1 MNVIAIDKLI
11 VAKFVCSACVNT
23 VYIKAD
29 IRGEFPSYIQC
40 NHCEQYFEIFT
51 QTSSLRMHIHPMDK
65 GRVDWLLTIEE
76 RSKNDLRPL
85 TIYRTKSQ
93 LDQETDP
100 SAFALFEQ
108 LFDRLMK
115 NIYAPANANACAEK
129 SLIRHSLLE
138 AFKLG
143 KKTT

>member
-1 MNVIAIDKLI
+1 MHAIAIDKLI
-11 VAKFVCSACVNT
+11 IAKFTCPACVNT

-29 IRGEFPSYIQC
+29 TRGEFPAYILC
-40 NHCEQYFEIFT
+40 NHCEQYFEVFT
-51 QTSSLRMHIHPMDK
+51 QTSSLKIHIHPMDK
-65 GRVDWLLTIEE
+65 DKVAWLLDIEA
-76 RSKNDLRPL
+76 RSKNNLRPL

-115 NIYAPANANACAEK
+115 NIYAPGNSNACKEK

-143 KKTT
+143 KKST